1 MATKVNLT
9 LTQKTKCPSQTGNIK
24 KILWIVSERQWPMGA
39 EADDGALSERKQAAL
54 HFVYKEPIGDWGNE
68 VA

>member
-1 MATKVNLT
+1 MATKNKVSIT
-9 LTQKTKCPSQTGNIK
+9 DWKYK

-39 EADDGALSERKQAAL
+39 EADDGALSERKQATL
-54 HFVYKEPIGDWGNE
+54 HFVYKEPIGDWSNE